1 MVVGDRKKHGNYN
14 YWMKRQTA
22 ETLSRD
28 VFDWYLL

>member
-1 MVVGDRKKHGNYN
+1 MVVGDRRRNGIYN
-14 YWMKRQTA
+14 YWVKSQTT